1 MVKCTRVNGRMTK
14 GKVTAYVLIQINL
27 FIKDSGRMTKET
39 AMDSSGMQMGQR
51 QEEPGEMI
59 R

>member
-27 FIKDSGRMTKET
+27 FIKDSGRMTKER
-39 AMDSSGMQMGQR
+39 ARDSSGMQMEQR
-51 QEEPGEMI
+51 
-59 R
+59 